1 MIAAP
6 AIRPARRSGIHR
18 RPRARFMLTTQIDGL
33 PLQAP
38 PMSSPRPLT
47 DRQRQV
53 LTFIV
58 SEVTRCGMPP
68 TRREIC
74 AHLGLA
80 PTNLS
85 AVRDHVL
92 AVIVKGYLEQD
103 PALAR
108 GLRVT
113 SRGEDEVPV
122 PDVLVLLTA
131 RGRPAIASPAVASYR
146 PINPAC
152 LQGPPT

>member
-1 MIAAP
+1 M
-6 AIRPARRSGIHR
+6 R
-18 RPRARFMLTTQIDGL
+18 
-33 PLQAP
+33 
-38 PMSSPRPLT
+38 SPRPLT
-47 DRQRQV
+47 DCQRQV
-53 LTFIV
+53 LAFIV

-68 TRREIC
+68 T
-74 AHLGLA
+74 
-80 PTNLS
+80 NLF

-92 AVIVKGYLEQD
+92 AVIAKGYLEQD

-122 PDVLVLLTA
+122 ADVVVLLTA

-146 PINPAC
+146 PINPARPE
-152 LQGPPT
+152 GSTT